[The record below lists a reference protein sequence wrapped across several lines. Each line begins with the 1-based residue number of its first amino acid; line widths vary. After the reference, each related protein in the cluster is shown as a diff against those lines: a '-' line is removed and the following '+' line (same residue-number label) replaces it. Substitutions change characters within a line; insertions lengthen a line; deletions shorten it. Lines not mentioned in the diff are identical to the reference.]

1 MDPEVR
7 LLKISELEKLS
18 GIPGYTIHQ
27 YVRGGLLPKP
37 IKTSKTMAYYN
48 ESHLERLRLIREI
61 KGSSRVP
68 VSFLNKLLADA
79 DKANKPDENGEQ
91 SGDTGKQKKDTAA
104 KRKRQI
110 RDAARMVF
118 LEKGF
123 QQTRIKDITTAAG
136 VSTGTFYIYYK
147 DKQELFMDAIDEVI
161 QNTVAAIAGIVSSKG
176 DFQKRTATFAQYYM
190 ENYEYFSG
198 IVNQLRGMMAATEP
212 SAREKFKTL
221 HNYLAQTLANEIR
234 VAIKRGLIRD
244 VDPDLLA
251 HGIMGMV
258 EFLSIHI
265 YFNETHTTSQAIS
278 FMFDVLMNGIA

>member
-1 MDPEVR
+1 MDPEAG

-37 IKTSKTMAYYN
+37 IKTSRTMAYYN
-48 ESHLERLRLIREI
+48 ESHLERLRMIREI

-68 VSFLNKLLADA
+68 VSFLKKLLAEGDEVS
-79 DKANKPDENGEQ
+79 KPDDNGEQ
-91 SGDTGKQKKDTAA
+91 SVDTGKKKDAA
-104 KRKRQI
+104 ATRKRQI
-110 RDAARMVF
+110 RDAARKVF

-123 QQTRIKDITTAAG
+123 QQTRIKDITSAAG
-136 VSTGTFYIYYK
+136 ISTGTFYIYYK
-147 DKQELFMDAIDEVI
+147 DKQELFMDAIDETI
-161 QNTVAAIAGIVSSKG
+161 QNTVAAIAGIASSKG

-190 ENYEYFSG
+190 EHYEYFSG

-212 SAREKFKTL
+212 SAREKFKIL
-221 HNYLAQTLANEIR
+221 HNHLADTLVNEIR
-234 VAIKRGLIRD
+234 VAINKGLIRD

-251 HGIMGMV
+251 HSIMGMV

-265 YFNETHTTSQAIS
+265 YFNDTHTTSQAIS